1 MGLAGEGVLPR
12 SAACVFLCLAGWIRL
27 APRTRLATVFHTDS
41 SAPHPAPRYAAPPS
55 TVLSCIAAPTE
66 PSQPLPEVRLSER
79 SGPEGV
85 ARAALSDVLW
95 VMGRREAVELFGPHI
110 RRPPPNVRKAEGG
123 AGSASA
129 ALSAP
134 TSADSGSSGSG
145 NASGLA
151 GGGAGSGG
159 ARRLQQAQLLG
170 GHRPRRRPVLWWFR
184 QLEAAV
190 ALEPLQLG
198 DWPGALEGESTGPGL
213 PCAAA
218 ALLLLM
224 PLNVPAIVSGLG
236 SRPYSWTIAC
246 QCAAAD
252 EARGCVQ
259 EGPCACKPAPCR
271 PRGTGRLQ
279 LAIPF
284 IPWPPALLPADASQ
298 AAFLFCKHLGRC
310 RYGDQRAGSSGV
322 LLLSAP

>member
-1 MGLAGEGVLPR
+1 MLR
-12 SAACVFLCLAGWIRL
+12 
-27 APRTRLATVFHTDS
+27 
-41 SAPHPAPRYAAPPS
+41 
-55 TVLSCIAAPTE
+55 CIAAPTE

-79 SGPEGV
+79 SGPEGA
-85 ARAALSDVLW
+85 ARGALSDVLW

-123 AGSASA
+123 AVSASA

-151 GGGAGSGG
+151 GGRVGSGG

-170 GHRPRRRPVLWWFR
+170 GHWPRRRRPVRWWFR

-213 PCAAA
+213 PCAVA
-218 ALLLLM
+218 ALLLL
-224 PLNVPAIVSGLG
+224 LLLTVTANVSGLG
-236 SRPYSWTIAC
+236 SRPYS
-246 QCAAAD
+246 
-252 EARGCVQ
+252 
-259 EGPCACKPAPCR
+259 
-271 PRGTGRLQ
+271 
-279 LAIPF
+279 
-284 IPWPPALLPADASQ
+284 
-298 AAFLFCKHLGRC
+298 
-310 RYGDQRAGSSGV
+310 
-322 LLLSAP
+322 